1 MSFATMN
8 RCLLLLAL
16 ICFLT
21 APPGL
26 AEGRKV
32 KTLVDYKAE
41 LSLSDTQIKE
51 IGDALKNF
59 QTTITEQRKLLTQ
72 FEGEYSKL
80 VSDHAP
86 LEQVKQKLRQLTD
99 VNFNL
104 RYADVLTSRKVE
116 GILSTDQLTRWRE
129 IQTKVRSAPK
139 PKPTP

>member
-8 RCLLLLAL
+8 RCLLLAL

-21 APPGL
+21 ALPSL

-41 LSLSDTQIKE
+41 LSLTDTQIKE

>member
-8 RCLLLLAL
+8 RCLLLAL

-21 APPGL
+21 ALPSL

-41 LSLSDTQIKE
+41 LSLTDTQIKE

-104 RYADVLTSRKVE
+104 RYAVVLPSRKVE